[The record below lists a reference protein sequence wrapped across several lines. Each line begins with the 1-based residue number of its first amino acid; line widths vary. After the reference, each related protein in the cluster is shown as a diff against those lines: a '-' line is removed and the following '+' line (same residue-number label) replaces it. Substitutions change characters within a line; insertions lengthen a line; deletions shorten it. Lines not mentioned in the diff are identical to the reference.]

1 MKTIEIFEKQYISNV
16 PKEFIELPKELLLMK
31 YPMEQRPQIVMT
43 DNTYTTDIKF
53 SLLDVNT
60 MEKITEPL
68 TASMKRMILDA
79 NTSYKYI
86 EEGVIKDEKGNIA
99 SFFSFCNDVSDGIAL
114 NVIGY
119 KQFGKRVIN
128 ISLSCPFEKQE
139 MGMEIYVETVKRT
152 QRKLILV

>member
-1 MKTIEIFEKQYISNV
+1 MKTIEMFEKQYISNV

-139 MGMEIYVETVKRT
+139 MGMKIYVETVKRT
-152 QRKLILV
+152 QRKLTLV

>member
-1 MKTIEIFEKQYISNV
+1 MITIEIFEKQYVTNV
-16 PKEFIELPKELLLMK
+16 PKEFTELPKELLVMK
-31 YPMEQRPQIVMT
+31 YPIEQRPEIVMT

-60 MEKITEPL
+60 TEKIAEPL
-68 TASMKRMILDA
+68 TTYIKKMILDA

-86 EEGVIKDEKGNIA
+86 EEGAINDEKGNIA
-99 SFFSFCNDVSDGIAL
+99 VFFSFCNDVSDGVAL

-128 ISLSCPFEKQE
+128 ISLSCPFEKKE
-139 MGMEIYVETVKRT
+139 TGMEIYVETVKRT
-152 QRKLILV
+152 QRKLTIV

>member
-1 MKTIEIFEKQYISNV
+1 MKIIELFEKQYVAYI
-16 PKEFIELPKELLLMK
+16 PMEFKELPKELLLMK
-31 YPMEQRPQIVMT
+31 YPMEQRPQIVMA
-43 DNTYTTDIKF
+43 DDTYTTDIKF

-60 MEKITEPL
+60 MEKIAEPL
-68 TASMKRMILDA
+68 AASVKRMILDA

-86 EEGVIKDEKGNIA
+86 EEGTIKDEKGNIA

-128 ISLSCPFEKQE
+128 ISLSCPFESKE
-139 MGMEIYVETVKRT
+139 IGMEIYVETVKRT
-152 QRKLILV
+152 QRKLTLA